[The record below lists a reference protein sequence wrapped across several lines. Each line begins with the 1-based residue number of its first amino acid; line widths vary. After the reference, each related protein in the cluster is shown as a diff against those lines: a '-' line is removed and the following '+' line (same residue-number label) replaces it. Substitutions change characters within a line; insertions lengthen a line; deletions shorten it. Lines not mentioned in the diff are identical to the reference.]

1 MLVTG
6 ATGFLGRHLL
16 PALCRAGY
24 LPRALVRRPES
35 HAWMQRCPV
44 EVVKGDVLD
53 TDALRRAADGVD
65 AVVHAAGVFRFWG
78 DAAQMMR
85 VNAEG
90 TANVL
95 RASHG
100 VRRFIHIS
108 TVAVIGS
115 PQPGRLLDETHPPQ
129 PADPYQ
135 RSKLAAEQQVI
146 QAQHEYGTPVVIV
159 RPGAFYGPLG
169 VYGFNRLFFRDPM
182 RGLIMQMDYG
192 RHVIF
197 PVYVGDVAQGVV
209 LALEHGLAGE
219 TYNLCGAP
227 ISHRDAF
234 DVVCAEA
241 GLRWPR
247 LSLPGWVGIAAAHGL
262 EALSALTRREPF
274 YPINLRSYVYN
285 DWHVSSEKAR
295 LELGFRPLDFREGAR
310 RTIAWYRAGQ
320 PDWIPELAYE
330 SSQA

>member
-24 LPRALVRRPES
+24 QPRALVRQPEAHS
-35 HAWMQRCPV
+35 WLKQCPA
-44 EVVKGDVLD
+44 EVFRGDVLD
-53 TDALRRAADGVD
+53 AASVCRAAEGMD
-65 AVVHAAGVFRFWG
+65 AVVHAAGRFRFWG

-95 RASHG
+95 RAAEG
-100 VRRFIHIS
+100 VRCFVHVS
-108 TVAVIGS
+108 TVAVIG
-115 PQPGRLLDETHPPQ
+115 QPEAGRILDETHPPR
-129 PADPYQ
+129 PAEPYQ
-135 RSKLAAEQQVI
+135 HSKLVAEQQV
-146 QAQHEYGTPVVIV
+146 AHASAERGVPAVIL

-169 VYGFNRLFFRDPM
+169 AYAFNRLFFRDPM

-197 PVYVGDVAQGVV
+197 PVYVVDVARSVL
-209 LALEHGLAGE
+209 LALEHGRPGE
-219 TYNLCGAP
+219 IYNICGDP
-227 ISHRDAF
+227 ISHREVF
-234 DVVCAEA
+234 DIVCAEA

-247 LSLPGWVGIAAAHGL
+247 VNLPGWMGIAAARAL
-262 EALSALTRREPF
+262 EAASALTRREPF

-285 DWHVSSEKAR
+285 DWHVSSDKAR
-295 LELGFRPLDFREGAR
+295 RELGFRPLEFREGAR

-320 PDWIPELAYE
+320 PESLPELASE
-330 SSQA
+330 